1 MMSKIK
7 IDLSNKST
15 NKTFPEVTMKYVRFS
30 HNGEV
35 RYGVL
40 KEDKISVLEGDL
52 FGDRKE
58 TGEELPLDAV
68 KLLAPCQPSKIM
80 CAGTNYMSHI
90 IECREKMNQD
100 VTVPDHP
107 LIFSKGPNTVA
118 DPSQDIIYPTGVNR
132 VDFEGELGVVIGKKC
147 KKATRE
153 NAMDY
158 VLGFT
163 CINDVSA
170 RDMQWND
177 GQWTRGKGLDTF
189 CPMGPIITDE
199 IDAFNSR
206 LITRV
211 NGEVLQDGNTNDFI
225 FGIPA
230 LIEYI
235 TEWITLEAGDVIATG
250 TPAGVAPVKVGDVIE
265 IEIPGIGVLC
275 NKMI

>member
-1 MMSKIK
+1 
-7 IDLSNKST
+7 
-15 NKTFPEVTMKYVRFS
+15 MKYVRFS

-68 KLLAPCQPSKIM
+68 KLLAPCRPSKIM

-211 NGEVLQDGNTNDFI
+211 NGEVLQDGNTNDLI

>member
-1 MMSKIK
+1 
-7 IDLSNKST
+7 
-15 NKTFPEVTMKYVRFS
+15 MKYVRFS

-68 KLLAPCQPSKIM
+68 KLLAPCKPSKIM

-211 NGEVLQDGNTNDFI
+211 NGEVLQDGNTNDLI

-265 IEIPGIGVLC
+265 IEIPGIGILC